1 MGTNTIGRLYIS
13 IHALLAES
21 DAAELTTS
29 FFDLNFYP
37 RSPCGE
43 RPKFL
48 MMLQSSIKFLSTL
61 SLRRATPRLSSPLWG
76 QENFYPRS
84 PCGERRSKK
93 FKSCCNLE
101 ISIHA
106 LLAESDCAGPY
117 TPVPISIFLSTLSLR
132 RATRRSSFSLLS
144 LLNFYPRS
152 PCGERLSNV
161 FNCSSVIGYFYPRS
175 PCGERLYHNNTR
187 LSNHTFLSTL
197 SLRRAT
203 ILLGKTV
210 IRILDNFYPRSPC
223 GERPSQKSEIF
234 GMLSISIHALLAES
248 DGRVLQ
254 DITPA
259 GISIHALLAESD
271 FHHNLHNILLYAFL
285 STLSLRRATD
295 IS

>member
-1 MGTNTIGRLYIS
+1 MRRATKILDDVTIEYQIS

-21 DAAELTTS
+21 DTAPEFPTLGPGEFLSTLSLRRATVIRHGIAGVSGHISIHALLAESDEARSSKAAA
-29 FFDLNFYP
+29 
-37 RSPCGE
+37 
-43 RPKFL
+43 
-48 MMLQSSIKFLSTL
+48 IWKFLSTL
-61 SLRRATPRLSSPLWG
+61 SLRRATALAHI
-76 QENFYPRS
+76 
-84 PCGERRSKK
+84 RR
-93 FKSCCNLE
+93 F
-101 ISIHA
+101 
-106 LLAESDCAGPY
+106 PFRY
-117 TPVPISIFLSTLSLR
+117 
-132 RATRRSSFSLLS
+132 
-144 LLNFYPRS
+144 FYPRS

-248 DGRVLQ
+248 DRKEM
-254 DITPA
+254 
-259 GISIHALLAESD
+259 S
-271 FHHNLHNILLYAFL
+271 
-285 STLSLRRATD
+285 
-295 IS
+295 